1 MDFSTVCRDAFTA
14 LHRNWMRSVLTI
26 LGIAIGVASF
36 ICVVAIGSAGSAQI
50 EDQLQSL
57 GDNFIWVEAGS
68 RARNGVR
75 AGARGTRSL
84 TLGDAEAIQHEVPL
98 IKTVVPNVDG
108 PVQVVYGGQN
118 WSTAYRGVSPQFMQV
133 RRWEVAAGTFFTEAE
148 VNNNA
153 LVCVL
158 GQTVAGLLFGD
169 KDPVGQTVRIK
180 DLPFKVIGVFTAKG
194 YAANG
199 RDQDDVI
206 AVPYTTVQKRITG
219 EFWLDDIFC
228 SAVSRES
235 MPEASREI
243 KALLRERHHLGQQEE
258 DDFNIRSPEELLL
271 AQLGASHI
279 MTVLL
284 ASIAALALLVGGI
297 GIMNIML
304 VSVSQRTHEIGLRM
318 ALGATEQDVQAQF
331 LGEALV
337 LSLIGGVLGMIG
349 GITAATGIGSI
360 ALFPTKLTTATLVL
374 AGLFS
379 PCVGILF
386 GYYPARRASQLD
398 PIQALRYE

>member
-1 MDFSTVCRDAFTA
+1 MNFGTIGREAFNA
-14 LHRNWMRSVLTI
+14 LRRNWMRSVLTI
-26 LGIAIGVASF
+26 LGIAIGVGAF
-36 ICVVAIGSAGSAQI
+36 ICVVAIGNAGSAQI
-50 EDQLQSL
+50 EAQLQSL

-84 TLGDAEAIQHEVPL
+84 TLADAEAIQHEIPL
-98 IKTVVPNVDG
+98 IRTVVPNVDG

-118 WSTAYRGVSPQFMQV
+118 WSTTYRGVSPQFLQV
-133 RRWEVAAGTFFTEAE
+133 RRWELASGTFFSDAE
-148 VNNNA
+148 VKNNS

-158 GQTVAGLLFGD
+158 GATVAGFLFGE
-169 KDPVGQTVRIK
+169 KEPVGQTIRIK
-180 DLPFKVIGVFTAKG
+180 DLPCKVIGVFVSKG

-206 AVPYTTVQKRITG
+206 ALPYTTVQKRITG

-243 KALLRERHHLGQQEE
+243 KALLRERHHLGAQEDE
-258 DDFNIRSPEELLL
+258 DFNIRSPEELLL

-284 ASIAALALLVGGI
+284 ASIASLALLVGGI

-304 VSVSQRTHEIGLRM
+304 VSVSQRTREIGLRM
-318 ALGATEQDVQAQF
+318 AVGATEQDVQAQF

-337 LSLIGGVLGMIG
+337 LSLIGGVLGMAG
-349 GITAATGIGSI
+349 GISAALAINSMALYPAKLSAATLLLG
-360 ALFPTKLTTATLVL
+360 
-374 AGLFS
+374 GLFS

-398 PIQALRYE
+398 PIQGLRYE